1 MLVHDI
7 RRTVARNL
15 RRVGVSE
22 GVIMKLCGW
31 DTRSTFDRYN
41 IIDEQDLAQAVAK
54 LNGTVVAQS
63 EGVAAKS
70 KSLTSS
76 RINS

>member
-63 EGVAAKS
+63 EGVAA
-70 KSLTSS
+70 
-76 RINS
+76 